1 MTPGFIGTGIITE
14 AIVTGALRAH
24 ASIRKITVSPRNAD
38 IAARLAQASPIIKV
52 APDNQSVVDES
63 DVVFLAIRPQIAEE
77 VIRSL
82 RFSNGQRIVSL
93 VATIQIGTLASWIDA
108 DVTIVR
114 AIPLPFVADLQG
126 VTAIY
131 PPSREVAAF
140 FAPLGAVLE
149 AQTLEEFDLFGVASA
164 LMGSYFGI
172 METTARWF
180 ERQGM
185 PYDSARAYLGP
196 LFLSLSQA
204 AGQEPEVPFMSL
216 RSAFST
222 QGGLN
227 EQMFEVFDRHG
238 GTAALTQ
245 ALDQV
250 LARVRTGGVS

>member
-24 ASIRKITVSPRNAD
+24 DAISKIIISPRNTG
-38 IAARLAQASPIIKV
+38 IAARLAQASPLVKI
-52 APDNQSVVDES
+52 ASDNQSVVDEA
-63 DVVFLAIRPQIAEE
+63 DIVFLAIRPQIAEE

-82 RFSNGQRIVSL
+82 KFSDDQRIVSL
-93 VATIQIGTLASWIDA
+93 VATIQIETLASWIDA
-108 DVTIVR
+108 DVSITR

-140 FAPLGAVLE
+140 FAPMGAVLE

-172 METTARWF
+172 LETTARWF
-180 ERQGM
+180 ERHGM
-185 PYDSARAYLGP
+185 LYDSARAYLGP

-204 AGQEPEVPFMSL
+204 AVQEPEVPFMSL

-227 EQMFEVFDRHG
+227 EQMFEVFDRSG

-245 ALDQV
+245 ALDRV
-250 LARVRTGGVS
+250 LARVRAG

>member
-14 AIVTGALRAH
+14 AIVIGALRAH
-24 ASIRKITVSPRNAD
+24 DTIRKITISPRGAA
-38 IAARLAQASPIIKV
+38 IAARLAQASPLVNI

-63 DVVFLAIRPQIAEE
+63 DVVFLAIRPQIAED
-77 VIRSL
+77 VIRPL
-82 RFSNGQRIVSL
+82 KFTKGQRVVSL
-93 VATIQIGTLASWIDA
+93 VATIQIETLADWIDA
-108 DVTIVR
+108 DVTITR

-131 PPSREVAAF
+131 PPSGEVAAF

-149 AQTLEEFDLFGVASA
+149 AQTLDEFDLFGVGSA

-172 METTARWF
+172 LETTARWF
-180 ERQGM
+180 EQQGM
-185 PYDSARAYLGP
+185 SYDSARAYLGP

-204 AGQEPEVPFMSL
+204 AVQEPVVPFMSL

-222 QGGLN
+222 EGGLN
-227 EQMFEVFDRHG
+227 EQLFDAFDRSG

-250 LARVRTGGVS
+250 LARVRAR

>member
-24 ASIRKITVSPRNAD
+24 DTIRKITISPRGAA
-38 IAARLAQASPIIKV
+38 IAARLAQASPLVKI
-52 APDNQSVVDES
+52 AADNQAVIDES

-82 RFSNGQRIVSL
+82 KFSKSQRVVSL
-93 VATIQIGTLASWIDA
+93 IAAVQIETLASWIDA
-108 DVTIVR
+108 EVTITR

-131 PPSREVAAF
+131 PPSREVTAF

-196 LFLSLSQA
+196 IFLSLSQA
-204 AGQEPEVPFMSL
+204 AVQEPVVPFKSL

-222 QGGLN
+222 KGGLN
-227 EQMFEVFDRHG
+227 EQMFEVFDRSG
-238 GTAALTQ
+238 GMAALTQ

-250 LARVRTGGVS
+250 LARVRAR